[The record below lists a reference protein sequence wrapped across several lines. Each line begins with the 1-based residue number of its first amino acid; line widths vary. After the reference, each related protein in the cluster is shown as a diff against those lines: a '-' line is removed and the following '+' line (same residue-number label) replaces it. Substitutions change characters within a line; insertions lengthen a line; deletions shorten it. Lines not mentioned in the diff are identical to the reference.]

1 MERHKI
7 VSKSYVESKTLTIG
21 IILGAAIGIGVENV
35 TINILDLLYPI
46 PKEIVCQKGKL
57 FEQAEW
63 GGTVYLKTETECL
76 ETALEEL
83 K

>member
-46 PKEIVCQKGKL
+46 QIGRAHV
-57 FEQAEW
+57 
-63 GGTVYLKTETECL
+63 
-76 ETALEEL
+76 
-83 K
+83 